1 MPKKGL
7 MAMAGT
13 ISAPFSAGLGAIHTP
28 PVSGDR
34 EREREKGDARRSAI
48 RKVKGMCS

>member
-13 ISAPFSAGLGAIHTP
+13 ISAPSSAGLGAIHTP

-34 EREREKGDARRSAI
+34 ERETGDAWRSAI
-48 RKVKGMCS
+48 RRVKGMCN